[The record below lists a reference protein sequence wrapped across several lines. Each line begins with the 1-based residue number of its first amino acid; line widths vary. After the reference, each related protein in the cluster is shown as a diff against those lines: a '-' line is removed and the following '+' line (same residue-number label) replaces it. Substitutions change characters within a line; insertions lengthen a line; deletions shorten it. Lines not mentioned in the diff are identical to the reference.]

1 MRYVR
6 WKTVTARKLPHAYA
20 SNRARRGRHVQALQ
34 ERPLAKAE
42 NHLFEILP
50 RADRLRLLACCETVD
65 LVLSEVLCERGALI
79 EHVYFPVQGFISL
92 LTQVDHHASLE
103 VGLVGRE
110 GMFGAELALGML
122 QSPLRA
128 LVQGSGSARRVGS
141 ASFRRELTRSTA
153 LREVLQRYLRV
164 VLVQMASSA
173 ACLRFHL
180 IQQRLARWL
189 LMSADRA
196 HAVQFHV
203 THEFLA
209 SMLGVRRVGITVAAS
224 TLQRDGL
231 ITYRRGEVTVLDRK
245 GLEAVACSCY
255 ASEKRAYTTA
265 LG

>member
-1 MRYVR
+1 M
-6 WKTVTARKLPHAYA
+6 
-20 SNRARRGRHVQALQ
+20 
-34 ERPLAKAE
+34 AKAE
-42 NHLFEILP
+42 NHLIELLP
-50 RADRLRLLACCETVD
+50 RADRLRLLSCSEIVD
-65 LVLSEVLCERGALI
+65 LELKDVLCDRGALI

-128 LVQGSGSARRVGS
+128 LVQGSGSARRVDS
-141 ASFRRELTRSTA
+141 ASFRRELTRSNP

-196 HAVQFHV
+196 HAAQFHV

-231 ITYRRGEVTVLDRK
+231 ITYRRGEDTLLDRK
-245 GLEAVACSCY
+245 GLEAVSCSCY
-255 ASEKRAYTTA
+255 ASERLSYIKA

>member
-1 MRYVR
+1 M
-6 WKTVTARKLPHAYA
+6 
-20 SNRARRGRHVQALQ
+20 
-34 ERPLAKAE
+34 AKAE
-42 NHLFEILP
+42 NHLIEMLP
-50 RADRLRLLACCETVD
+50 RADRQRLLSCSETVD
-65 LVLSEVLCERGALI
+65 LVLGEVLCERGAPI

-128 LVQGSGSARRVGS
+128 LVQGSGSAWRVDS
-141 ASFRRELTRSTA
+141 VAFRRELAHSTA

-164 VLVQMASSA
+164 VLVQMMSSA

-196 HAVQFHV
+196 HAAQFHV

-231 ITYRRGEVTVLDRK
+231 ITYRRGEVTLLNRK

-255 ASEKRAYTTA
+255 ASEKLAYTSA